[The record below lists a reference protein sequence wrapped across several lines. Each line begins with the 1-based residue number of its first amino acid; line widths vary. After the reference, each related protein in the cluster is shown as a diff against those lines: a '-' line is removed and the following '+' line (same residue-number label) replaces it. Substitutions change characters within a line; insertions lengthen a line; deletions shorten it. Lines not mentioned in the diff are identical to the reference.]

1 MAAPVKITCPDIDKY
16 IKYIKMCICK
26 TSDIKNMS
34 EDNLRDTALSM
45 NDELENCIGYLED
58 LRSSNS
64 ALRDWGEG
72 LDEELEEAAN
82 RINELEEKIEK
93 LEFSC

>member
-16 IKYIKMCICK
+16 IRWIKLVMVK
-26 TSDIKNMS
+26 ERDLANMN
-34 EDNLRDTALSM
+34 EKDLFDTASAM
-45 NDELENCIGYLED
+45 NSELQECIGYLED

-72 LDEELEEAAN
+72 LDEELEAAAAQ
-82 RINELEEKIEK
+82 ISELEDK
-93 LEFSC
+93 LENNLVD